1 LSTMFA
7 LHPDASRESLYV
19 HWAESPWVN

>member
-1 LSTMFA
+1 MFA